1 MVGKVTPNS
10 VLSASRLP
18 AVMGLSKYR
27 SPNDELQV
35 SVDAINGKVPE
46 DFTNEAMQWGNDLE
60 SMILRRAAERLGLTD
75 LVDVHPEPYFHPK
88 LPLCCSLDGT
98 ASGNGLEIV
107 TDRDAG
113 IFVMGEDSIILT
125 GKGVIEAK
133 LTSYAP
139 EDSPPVWR
147 GPIQLQAQMDIIG
160 ATWGVI
166 ATLYQGTTL
175 RCFVFSRH
183 QPTVDRIADVSLDFH
198 RRLVAWEHEGRFEAY
213 EPISSK
219 DADRTWPRT
228 HPDPEP
234 VVLDDNAA
242 AAAAMI
248 ESHKRQI
255 AELQAEIESAEKDLK
270 AALKDAEA
278 GIAGK
283 YQVRWPMRH
292 YAAQPEKIVP
302 AKNAYAV
309 RQSTLNIKEIK
320 NGNR

>member
-46 DFTNEAMQWGNDLE
+46 DFTNEAMQWGNQLE
-60 SMILRRAAERLGLTD
+60 SIILQTAAERLGLTD

-107 TDRDAG
+107 TDREAG

-133 LTSYAP
+133 LTSFAP

-175 RCFVFSRH
+175 RCSTVGLWRGNTKVCLRH
-183 QPTVDRIADVSLDFH
+183 TNPSAARMRIAPGRAPIPTLSPLSLTTTP
-198 RRLVAWEHEGRFEAY
+198 RLR
-213 EPISSK
+213 
-219 DADRTWPRT
+219 PR
-228 HPDPEP
+228 
-234 VVLDDNAA
+234 
-242 AAAAMI
+242 
-248 ESHKRQI
+248 
-255 AELQAEIESAEKDLK
+255 
-270 AALKDAEA
+270 
-278 GIAGK
+278 
-283 YQVRWPMRH
+283 
-292 YAAQPEKIVP
+292 
-302 AKNAYAV
+302 
-309 RQSTLNIKEIK
+309 
-320 NGNR
+320 